1 MDALLRI
8 EPRDGA
14 AARAHFDDIEDRRFD
29 GETAH
34 VAANIVNR
42 IYREAPV
49 LDQGAFRRRAAHVER
64 DDILKP
70 KRLGVG
76 ARADAAADGTGFHET
91 DGLTAGSLSGQQPA
105 VGTHHEERTVETFL
119 FEIAVQPANVSADL
133 RSDVGVGRYRG
144 AAFIFVPL
152 VGEIRAEGDVDSGEK
167 FLQRFSG
174 GFFMDWV
181 DVGVHEKYCHRL
193 YLEFPQ
199 LLRKLFQRRDV
210 ERTNHFAF
218 AAHALGHFEA

>member
-1 MDALLRI
+1 MDTLLRI

-49 LDQGAFRRRAAHVER
+49 LDQGAFLRRAAHVER

-76 ARADAAADGTGFHET
+76 ARADAAADCTVCHET
-91 DGLTAGSLSGQQPA
+91 EGRMAGW
-105 VGTHHEERTVETFL
+105 R
-119 FEIAVQPANVSADL
+119 
-133 RSDVGVGRYRG
+133 
-144 AAFIFVPL
+144 
-152 VGEIRAEGDVDSGEK
+152 
-167 FLQRFSG
+167 
-174 GFFMDWV
+174 
-181 DVGVHEKYCHRL
+181 CC
-193 YLEFPQ
+193 
-199 LLRKLFQRRDV
+199 
-210 ERTNHFAF
+210 
-218 AAHALGHFEA
+218 